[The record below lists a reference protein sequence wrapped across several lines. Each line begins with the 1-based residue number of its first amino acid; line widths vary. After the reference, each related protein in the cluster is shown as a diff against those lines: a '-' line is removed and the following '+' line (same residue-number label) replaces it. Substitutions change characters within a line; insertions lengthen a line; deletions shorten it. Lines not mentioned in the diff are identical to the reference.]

1 MRRIMAR
8 HGVCHIILDHIASY
22 SVVKIC
28 QVIRERFSFCT
39 CHLPGTTS
47 FNDGLFILGNDC
59 CCSNVTF
66 LIIYHNMFRMLLLP
80 WSGLPESCASLA
92 RERSIASDGQVCK
105 IMYIYYIYIL
115 YYIYYIK
122 YISRNWSVF
131 HCVFLGSV
139 PNVGSCVAS
148 VAFKLQPGKHS
159 KMLWRVIGKN
169 AGLPRLL
176 LSIPTWGVWKC
187 HLKLHHF
194 DEKYA
199 LLIGLDGICYWENSL
214 ALRLSVA
221 VNSLRVCLF
230 AIEHQI

>member
-105 IMYIYYIYIL
+105 IMYILYIL
-115 YYIYYIK
+115 YKIYIK
-122 YISRNWSVF
+122 KLKCISL
-131 HCVFLGSV
+131 CLLGIRTKRWVMCCISCFQASARKALE
-139 PNVGSCVAS
+139 NVVEGDWEECRASPLVAFNSNMRCMEVSFEVAS
-148 VAFKLQPGKHS
+148 F
-159 KMLWRVIGKN
+159 
-169 AGLPRLL
+169 
-176 LSIPTWGVWKC
+176 
-187 HLKLHHF
+187 
-194 DEKYA
+194 
-199 LLIGLDGICYWENSL
+199 
-214 ALRLSVA
+214 
-221 VNSLRVCLF
+221 
-230 AIEHQI
+230 

>member
-1 MRRIMAR
+1 MIAAAQTWHFSSFIITCFACFCC
-8 HGVCHIILDHIASY
+8 HGQGFLK
-22 SVVKIC
+22 VVQAWHVRDPLRQTGKYVKLCI
-28 QVIRERFSFCT
+28 
-39 CHLPGTTS
+39 
-47 FNDGLFILGNDC
+47 
-59 CCSNVTF
+59 
-66 LIIYHNMFRMLLLP
+66 
-80 WSGLPESCASLA
+80 
-92 RERSIASDGQVCK
+92 
-105 IMYIYYIYIL
+105 